1 MEKNEHFKKTIRTYE
16 KNTPKSKELYEK
28 SIQILPGG
36 IGGSAASY
44 APYPMSVEKGEGAK
58 IWDVDGNEY
67 LDFNLCWGALMVGH
81 RHPKIIQG
89 LQETLQA
96 GTMFGLHH
104 EESIEAAEAL
114 IDRFPIDKLR
124 FVNSGSEATLYAIR
138 LARRYTD
145 KGKIMKVEGSYHGV
159 MDSLHISKKL
169 PMGKAGPKS
178 HPTPIPYGKG
188 ILRSTVNNT
197 IITPFNDIET
207 TRALI
212 EENIG
217 EIAAIIVEPTMMN
230 AGVIP
235 PEEGYLEELRELTED
250 YNIVLIFDEVKT
262 GVKIAKG
269 GACEYF
275 GIEPDLLS
283 LAKAVGGGLPL
294 GACGGKAEIMDGIGD
309 EGLFGTF
316 SANPL
321 SIRACKITLNEVL
334 TDAKYKELE
343 ELGNALMDG
352 YRDIVDDENL
362 EAVIQGIN
370 AVGGLFFAKEHFH
383 NYREWAKIDQQKND
397 EYWLAMINE
406 GVIPMACGADE
417 EWLISAQHTMDDI
430 DTHLEA
436 FKSVA
441 PEL

>member
-1 MEKNEHFKKTIRTYE
+1 LAKNEHFEKTISTYE

-28 SIQILPGG
+28 SVQILPGG

-44 APYPMSVEKGEGAK
+44 EPYHLLVEKGEGAK

-81 RHPKIIQG
+81 RHPAIIKG
-89 LQETLQA
+89 LQEKLEA

-104 EESIEAAEAL
+104 EESIDAAEAL

-138 LARRYTD
+138 LARRYTGKD
-145 KGKIMKVEGSYHGV
+145 KIMKVEGSYHGV

-169 PMGKAGPKS
+169 PMGKAGPTS

-188 ILRSTVNNT
+188 IPQSTVDNT
-197 IITPFNDIET
+197 IITPFNDLDT

-230 AGVIP
+230 VGVIP
-235 PEEGYLEELRELTED
+235 PEEGYLDELRELTED

-275 GIEPDLLS
+275 GIEPDIVS
-283 LAKAVGGGLPL
+283 LAKAIGGGLPL
-294 GACGGKAEIMDGIGD
+294 GAVGGKAEILDGIGD

-321 SIRACKITLNEVL
+321 SIRACHLALTEVL
-334 TDAKYKELE
+334 TDEKYKELE

-352 YRDIVDDENL
+352 YRDIIEDEGL

-370 AVGGLFFAKEHFH
+370 AVGGIFFTKDHFH
-383 NYREWAKIDQQKND
+383 NYREWTRIDGSKND
-397 EYWLAMINE
+397 EYWLAMVNE
-406 GVIPMACGADE
+406 GIIPMAYGADE
-417 EWLISAQHTMDDI
+417 EWLISAQHTMEDI
-430 DTHLEA
+430 NTHLEA
-436 FKSVA
+436 FKTIA

>member
-1 MEKNEHFKKTIRTYE
+1 MEKSENFRKTIETYV
-16 KNTPKSKELYEK
+16 KKTPKSRELYDK

-44 APYPMSVEKGEGAK
+44 EPYPMTVERGEGAK

-89 LQETLQA
+89 LQEQLEA

-104 EESIEAAEAL
+104 AESIEAAEAL

-138 LARRYTD
+138 LARRYTGKD
-145 KGKIMKVEGSYHGV
+145 KIMKVEGSYHGV

-188 ILRSTVNNT
+188 IPQSTVDNT

-207 TRALI
+207 TEALI

-235 PEEGYLEELRELTED
+235 PEKGYLDELRGLTED
-250 YNIVLIFDEVKT
+250 YNILLIFDEVKT
-262 GVKIAKG
+262 GVKVAKG

-275 GIEPDLLS
+275 GIEPDLVS

-294 GACGGKAEIMDGIGD
+294 GACGGKDEVMDGIDD

-316 SANPL
+316 SANPM
-321 SIRACKITLNEVL
+321 SIRACKIALTEVL
-334 TDAKYKELE
+334 TDSKYKELE
-343 ELGNALMDG
+343 ELGNDLMDG
-352 YRDIVDDENL
+352 YRDIVEDEGL
-362 EAVIQGIN
+362 DAVVQGIN
-370 AVGGLFFAKEHFH
+370 AVGGLFFTKEHFH
-383 NYREWAKIDQQKND
+383 NYREWAKIDAAKND

-406 GVIPMACGADE
+406 GIISMACGADE
-417 EWLISAQHTMDDI
+417 EWLISAQHTKEDI
-430 DTHLEA
+430 DAHLEA
-436 FKSVA
+436 FKTVA
-441 PEL
+441 PDL